1 MLDSQPDLILTI
13 DTGTSQ
19 SKVFWKRW
27 SQGNTELL
35 LMGPEFLEIASD
47 DLIDT
52 GLSGGRPEN
61 DAFIE
66 LFNGKIYSLG
76 MKAQQMRGKVPT
88 GLSKYEFAAYKAL
101 AIIGAI
107 AETAN
112 LPEQFTIALS
122 ALLPYKEYQDRKAF
136 HDLLE
141 HNLAGFNFRGRRYFV
156 SPVVL
161 EVKPEGAG
169 LAQSRRNDAPQ
180 SFNHKNIL
188 VTMLGQRDAS
198 LLPFKQGTPQSG
210 HGVRLG
216 FEQLID
222 AIVARASLNLDAKDA
237 GRLTEYVFAAQQNSK
252 LLERIARMAVTE
264 AEVGRKVEQL
274 QDAIAQSRNRY
285 LRDLLDWMRSTLGQD
300 LYEFDEVIV
309 SGGTAL
315 YFKDELED
323 FFAQY
328 DLEVSWAMNLQD
340 QIHRSLTTPIDPVL
354 ACRVSDAFGV
364 FKLLGG
370 KVSRLT
376 EGMTNTLCSEANAR

>member
-1 MLDSQPDLILTI
+1 MTASQPDIILTI

-27 SQGNTELL
+27 SQGTTELL
-35 LMGPEFLEIASD
+35 LMGSEFLEISPSD
-47 DLIDT
+47 LMDT

-66 LFNGKIYSLG
+66 LDNGKAYVLG
-76 MKAQQMRGKVPT
+76 MKAQQMRGKPPT

-136 HDLLE
+136 HDLLSI
-141 HNLAGFNFRGRRYFV
+141 NLAGFNFRGRRYYV
-156 SPVVL
+156 SPLVL

-188 VTMLGQRDAS
+188 VTMIGQRDAS

-210 HGVRLG
+210 HGIRLG
-216 FEQLID
+216 FEQLIE
-222 AIVARASLNLDAKDA
+222 AIATRASLNLDAKDA
-237 GRLTEYVFAAQQNSK
+237 GRLTEYIFQAQQNPDR
-252 LLERIARMAVTE
+252 LDRIARMVVTE
-264 AEVGRKVEQL
+264 AEIGRKVEQL
-274 QDAIAQSRNRY
+274 QDAIAQSRSRY
-285 LRDLLDWMRSTLGQD
+285 LRDLLDWMQSTLGQD
-300 LYEFDEVIV
+300 LYEFDEAIV
-309 SGGTAL
+309 SGGAAL
-315 YFKDELED
+315 YFKDELEN

-328 DLEVSWAMNLQD
+328 DLEVSWATNLQD
-340 QIHRSLTTPIDPVL
+340 QIHQSLTAPIDPVL

-376 EGMTNTLCSEANAR
+376 EEMSIAR

>member
-1 MLDSQPDLILTI
+1 MTASQPDIILTI

-35 LMGPEFLEIASD
+35 LMGSEFLEISPD

-66 LFNGKIYSLG
+66 LFNGKIYVLG
-76 MKAQQMRGKVPT
+76 MKAQQMRGKPPA

-136 HDLLE
+136 HDLLS
-141 HNLAGFNFRGRRYFV
+141 HNLTGFNFRGRRYIV
-156 SPVVL
+156 SPLVL

-188 VTMLGQRDAS
+188 VTMIGQRDAS

-210 HGVRLG
+210 HGIRLG

-222 AIVARASLNLDAKDA
+222 AIVARASLNLDAKNT
-237 GRLTEYVFAAQQNSK
+237 GRLTEYIFQAQQNPK
-252 LLERIARMAVTE
+252 LLDRIARMVVTE
-264 AEVGRKVEQL
+264 AEVERKIEQL

-285 LRDLLDWMRSTLGQD
+285 LRDLLDWMKSTLGQD
-300 LYEFDEVIV
+300 LYEFDEVII

-328 DLEVSWAMNLQD
+328 DLEVSWAMNLQE
-340 QIHRSLTTPIDPVL
+340 QIH
-354 ACRVSDAFGV
+354 
-364 FKLLGG
+364 
-370 KVSRLT
+370 
-376 EGMTNTLCSEANAR
+376 

>member
-1 MLDSQPDLILTI
+1 MTTSLPDVILTI

-19 SKVFWKRW
+19 SKVFWKCW

-35 LMGPEFLEIASD
+35 LMGSEFLEISPH

-52 GLSGGRPEN
+52 GLAGGRPEN

-66 LFNGKIYSLG
+66 LANGKVYVLG
-76 MKAQQMRGKVPT
+76 MKAQQMRGKPPT

-112 LPEQFTIALS
+112 LSKQFTIALA

-136 HDLLE
+136 HDLLSQ
-141 HNLAGFNFRGRRYFV
+141 NLVSFNFRGRRYSI
-156 SPVVL
+156 SPLVL
-161 EVKPEGAG
+161 DVKPEGAG

-180 SFNHKNIL
+180 SFNHRNIL
-188 VTMLGQRDAS
+188 VTMIGQRDAS

-210 HGVRLG
+210 HGSRLG
-216 FEQLID
+216 FEQLIEEI
-222 AIVARASLNLDAKDA
+222 ANRASLNLDTKDS
-237 GRLTEYVFAAQQNSK
+237 GRLTEYIFQAQQNPI
-252 LLERIARMAVTE
+252 LLDRIARMVVTE
-264 AEVGRKVEQL
+264 AEIGRKVEQL
-274 QDAIAQSRNRY
+274 QDAIAQSCSRY
-285 LRDLLDWMRSTLGQD
+285 SRDLFDWIKSSLGQD
-300 LYEFDEVIV
+300 LYEFNEVII
-309 SGGTAL
+309 SGGTSL
-315 YFKDELED
+315 YLKMELED

-328 DLEVSWAMNLQD
+328 ALEASWALDLQD
-340 QIHRSLTTPIDPVL
+340 QIYRSLTTSIDPVL

-370 KVSRLT
+370 KVSRL
-376 EGMTNTLCSEANAR
+376 EEVANASWSATIAR